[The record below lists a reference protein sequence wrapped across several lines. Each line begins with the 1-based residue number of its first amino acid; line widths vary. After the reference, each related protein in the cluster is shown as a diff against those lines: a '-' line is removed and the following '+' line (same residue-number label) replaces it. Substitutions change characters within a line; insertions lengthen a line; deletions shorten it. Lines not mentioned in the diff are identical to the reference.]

1 MQKNKL
7 NIFPEMQKED
17 RDRLRA
23 DLLSNG
29 YDATQPI
36 YTYHGEILDGWNR
49 FTVCNELG
57 ITPVIK
63 CFTGSD
69 SEALDFVMRTNKRR
83 NLTSSQWACIAAE
96 ADDLINAISEAVE
109 EVKREKMI
117 ANDNAKKEKTEVQL
131 IVPLIKDTS
140 KLVVAKVA
148 QTFNTNR
155 TYVTEAVKL
164 KAKDPVKFE
173 QVKSGIKT
181 MTEVKKEVKK
191 EEILQA
197 REEKRIEL
205 ETQPVKEIKGPY
217 DLIIADPPWR
227 YDVCK
232 TENRAIENHY
242 PTQTHETIGT
252 HNPDSAENCI
262 LFLWA
267 TAPKLKEALYVM
279 EQWGFKYKTNAIW
292 DKEKIG
298 MGYWFRGQ
306 HELLLVGTKGKVK
319 APESFDRVSSV
330 FREARTKHS
339 KKPQCVFEWIEKSF
353 PFAKKLEMY
362 CRNPR
367 DGWAAWGNEL

>member
-109 EVKREKMI
+109 EARLKKQI
-117 ANDNAKKEKTEVQL
+117 ANATNQHS
-131 IVPLIKDTS
+131 VPCVN
-140 KLVVAKVA
+140 KLTQPEPVKPPERVTTKVA
-148 QTFNTNR
+148 ETFNTNR

-173 QVKSGIKT
+173 QVKSGVKT
-181 MTEVKKEVKK
+181 FTEVKRDEKKQIQSEKFKVLRKKEV
-191 EEILQA
+191 
-197 REEKRIEL
+197 EL
-205 ETQPVKEIKGPY
+205 ITNEY
-217 DLIIADPPWR
+217 DVIVIDPPWQMEKIKR
-227 YDVCK
+227 DV
-232 TENRAIENHY
+232 APLQVGFDY
-242 PTQTHETIGT
+242 PTMTIEQIKQIKLPAAKDCHLFMWITHKQLPFGFEILKEWNAKYVCVFVWHKNGGFQPFGLPQYNCEFVLYARIGT
-252 HNPDSAENCI
+252 PVFCDLKQFNTCFSAN
-262 LFLWA
+262 
-267 TAPKLKEALYVM
+267 
-279 EQWGFKYKTNAIW
+279 
-292 DKEKIG
+292 
-298 MGYWFRGQ
+298 
-306 HELLLVGTKGKVK
+306 
-319 APESFDRVSSV
+319 
-330 FREARTKHS
+330 RTGHS
-339 KKPQCVFEWIEKSF
+339 KKPDSFYEMIKRVTAGKRIDIFNRRDIEGFDK
-353 PFAKKLEMY
+353 
-362 CRNPR
+362 
-367 DGWAAWGNEL
+367 WGNESK